1 MRVNNSQYIINQGL
15 DYPDIIGFWE
25 INELIIASFFCIVFI
40 LMQAIILGI
49 AICFIVLYFL
59 QTMKDH
65 YVRGKQDHFLWKIGL
80 LQGKGFE
87 CFPPASAT
95 RFEY

>member
-1 MRVNNSQYIINQGL
+1 MENDSQYIISQGL

-40 LMQAIILGI
+40 LMQAIIFGI
-49 AICFIVLYFL
+49 AVCFIVLYLL

-80 LQGKGFE
+80 LQSKGFE
-87 CFPPASAT
+87 YFPPASAT

>member
-1 MRVNNSQYIINQGL
+1 MSSERKYIINQGL

-25 INELIIASFFCIVFI
+25 INELIIASFFCIIFI
-40 LMQAIILGI
+40 LMQAIIVGI
-49 AICFIVLYFL
+49 LVCFIVLYFL
-59 QTMKDH
+59 QSMKDH

-87 CFPPASAT
+87 RFPPASAT